1 MGAVMIKKVSVIIP
15 IYKGNAFISKLIQML
30 EENWGTVNKIEAVNI
45 ELVLV
50 NDYPIEKLEI
60 KKEWLKNI
68 SCVEIVNKKNSG
80 IHFSRVQGLLHS
92 NGEYVLFLDQ
102 DDEISPVYI
111 REQMLALGNDDA
123 VICNGKN
130 RSDLIYRNS
139 EELNRVVEK
148 EGYRQ
153 GTNRIVSPGQVLLKK
168 SAIPE
173 EWTRNILVRNGA
185 DDYFLWLLMFC
196 KNRKIKVHNKVLYWH
211 LISDINTSNN
221 RGEMDGSV
229 LEMMS
234 KVRELGYLSLE
245 EEKEIALARN
255 QTKKAEVISEENYR
269 KEKTYKQILE
279 MWLTLRDRKITVDTF
294 LKKKGVK
301 TIAIYG
307 AGILG
312 RHLYYELRD
321 TEITIACFLDQ
332 NRKADISGVKTI
344 VPEELA
350 EAVDVIVITPIL
362 EYEKIKNNLKQ
373 RCDRDMISLEAV
385 IYNADCEL
393 MME

>member
-321 TEITIACFLDQ
+321 TEISIACFLDQ